1 MKLLCF
7 YHLFFPLLK
16 KFLLWLCIVKKK
28 ELGAVPKQCGICS
41 KPILLQKSFL
51 YIVFGTLVA
60 YTYPCMCAH
69 AISMHMYGLSVHTHT
84 RVCVCTLR
92 VSYGLSFPK
101 IVYFLQKQVIFS
113 IKTFFKSIFIWLG
126 PKPNLGL
133 KVLTSSEN
141 GSPSRKGYK
150 MRHLQSFP
158 QIAPN
163 WWCIWSSVEL
173 FV

>member
-1 MKLLCF
+1 MKKSLFDSLF
-7 YHLFFPLLK
+7 SSETSMFLPLFFPLLK

-60 YTYPCMCAH
+60 YTCPCMCAH

-92 VSYGLSFPK
+92 VSCGLSFPK
-101 IVYFLQKQVIFS
+101 IFLFFQK
-113 IKTFFKSIFIWLG
+113 
-126 PKPNLGL
+126 
-133 KVLTSSEN
+133 
-141 GSPSRKGYK
+141 
-150 MRHLQSFP
+150 
-158 QIAPN
+158 
-163 WWCIWSSVEL
+163 
-173 FV
+173 